1 MKNEQIDILLGAD
14 KNVEN
19 QTKLHFFSV
28 FPGRRV
34 DL

>member
-1 MKNEQIDILLGAD
+1 MKNEDIDILFGAD

-28 FPGRRV
+28 FSGPRV